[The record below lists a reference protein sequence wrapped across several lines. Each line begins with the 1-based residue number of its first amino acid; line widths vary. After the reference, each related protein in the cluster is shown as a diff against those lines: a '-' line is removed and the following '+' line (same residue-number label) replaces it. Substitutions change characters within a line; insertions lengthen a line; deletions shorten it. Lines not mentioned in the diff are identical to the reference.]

1 MGLLQA
7 ITSPLA
13 TGSDP
18 SPHLHK
24 KPSYPSFSSHSSK
37 DQKRDSGVGS
47 KGSHSLS
54 HSRPLAS
61 SSNSFFKKHSSS
73 TKSSLYHGGMPKEE
87 PLTLREADGL
97 KMKLIMSPEKE
108 EMEGFS
114 LTSHSPKGVLKKEKD
129 LDRLQ
134 ISKSPK
140 KKFLQSR
147 DPLPI
152 VGKEVEVEGK
162 GIIFMM

>member
-7 ITSPLA
+7 ITSPMA

-24 KPSYPSFSSHSSK
+24 KPSYPTFSSHSSK
-37 DQKRDSGVGS
+37 DRKREGSGGGS
-47 KGSHSLS
+47 KGSHSSS
-54 HSRPLAS
+54 HSRPMSLS
-61 SSNSFFKKHSSS
+61 SSFKKLSSS
-73 TKSSLYHGGMPKEE
+73 SSKSSLFHGGASKEE

-108 EMEGFS
+108 EPESFPVTPHPS
-114 LTSHSPKGVLKKEKD
+114 KVSVKKEKD
-129 LDRLQ
+129 RDRIQ
-134 ISKSPK
+134 PSKSPK
-140 KKFLQSR
+140 KKAAQSR
-147 DPLPI
+147 EPLPV

-162 GIIFMM
+162 KNNKT